1 MSLAPMLSVVRS
13 HYVDQSASGP
23 LEAAGSRELPD
34 IRLSVEDR
42 ELVKRV
48 IAQLEQLLCVDGL
61 MFAAAGCEHAAI
73 RKRRAA
79 EEASGR

>member
-13 HYVDQSASGP
+13 SHIDQSASGP
-23 LEAAGSRELPD
+23 LEAAGDRDLPD

-48 IAQLEQLLCVDGL
+48 IAQLEQRLGVDGL
-61 MFAAAGCEHAAI
+61 MFAAARCEDAAI

-79 EEASGR
+79 EEAGVR